1 VYVTHSPFIIISGGF
16 VFHVKPSHIVTHFV
30 VTSMYTPFI
39 KYLFSR
45 IQHFS
50 ITLARAL
57 IYCIEERL
65 RRVGKTEVGKAEV
78 GKTEV
83 GTVDTAGSDS
93 ESVTRAP

>member
-1 VYVTHSPFIIISGGF
+1 
-16 VFHVKPSHIVTHFV
+16 VKPSHIVTHFV

-65 RRVGKTEVGKAEV
+65 RRVGKTEVA
-78 GKTEV
+78 KTEV
-83 GTVDTAGSDS
+83 GTVDTEGFDS

>member
-16 VFHVKPSHIVTHFV
+16 VFHVKPSHIVAHFV

-65 RRVGKTEVGKAEV
+65 RRVGKTEVA
-78 GKTEV
+78 KTEV
-83 GTVDTAGSDS
+83 GTVDTEGFDS